1 MAKPY
6 NHRRAENEYKKWK
19 EKDELFMENNGMP
32 MDKILLMRDFDR
44 VQFNSDRRFF
54 EKVDYDSEQKLSK
67 AIQPDLPKLNDP
79 QTIVACLSSKVNS
92 KHHLPTH
99 YLLPEGLG
107 LKYKSMVMC
116 EQIRVLDKSRLIKKI
131 TKLDKRHMMHIDRRI
146 KISLDLKQQ
155 HLHSRK

>member
-79 QTIVACLSSKVNS
+79 QTVEDFLNS
-92 KHHLPTH
+92 ITSIAFAQSL
-99 YLLPEGLG
+99 EEFGFE
-107 LKYKSMVMC
+107 M
-116 EQIRVLDKSRLIKKI
+116 QLII
-131 TKLDKRHMMHIDRRI
+131 FLMYRGYNA
-146 KISLDLKQQ
+146 
-155 HLHSRK
+155 

>member
-6 NHRRAENEYKKWK
+6 NHRRAENKYKKWK
-19 EKDELFMENNGMP
+19 EKDEQFMEKNGMP

-79 QTIVACLSSKVNS
+79 QTVEDFLNSITSIALAQSLVEFGFEMQLIIFLMYRGYSAREVSKITGISEWNICRRLA
-92 KHHLPTH
+92 KLN
-99 YLLPEGLG
+99 YA
-107 LKYKSMVMC
+107 Y
-116 EQIRVLDKSRLIKKI
+116 QIRKTNK
-131 TKLDKRHMMHIDRRI
+131 
-146 KISLDLKQQ
+146 
-155 HLHSRK
+155 